1 MASSGLYTGWARVAK
16 NLGNYRGLFN
26 GGDER
31 QGATIEGTGGHV
43 DLEHPFEQLG
53 PARIG

>member
-31 QGATIEGTGGHV
+31 QGSTTVGTGGHV

-53 PARIG
+53 PAGIE